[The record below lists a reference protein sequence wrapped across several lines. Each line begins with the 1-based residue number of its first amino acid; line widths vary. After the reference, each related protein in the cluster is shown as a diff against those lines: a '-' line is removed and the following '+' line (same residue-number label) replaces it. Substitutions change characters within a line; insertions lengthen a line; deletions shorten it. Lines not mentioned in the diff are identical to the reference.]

1 MDHLRLMTVSGDG
14 GRPDFGGGLLDGI
27 DDVRVAGA
35 AAQVPAQSFGNL
47 LAARDGAR
55 RQQVN
60 ARHDHARRA
69 VAALQAMTIPESLLQ
84 RMQMTV
90 ARQAFDGGDVGAV
103 RLHGEHRARLHR
115 LAVDED
121 GTGAANARLAANVR
135 PGQTARIAQIV
146 HEQDTRLDGVIA
158 WGVVDAEPN
167 RNGHGHLPVAAHAT
181 PFRPTTEDAE
191 DTEEKPYGVSP
202 RRSSGSLSDV
212 IPRHGS
218 GRPERRRRAKGRIEP
233 PRPPW

>member
-1 MDHLRLMTVSGDG
+1 MDHLRLMAVSGGG
-14 GRPDFGGGLLDGI
+14 GRPDLGGGLLDGI

-55 RQQVN
+55 RQQVD

-69 VAALQAMTIPESLLQ
+69 VAALQAMTIPESLLH
-84 RMQMTV
+84 RMQMTG

-103 RLHGEHRARLHR
+103 RLHGEHRARLHG

-121 GTGAANARLAANVR
+121 GTGAADARLAANVR
-135 PGQTARIAQIV
+135 SGQAARIAQIV

-167 RNGHGHLPVAAHAT
+167 RNGHGHLQVAAHAT
-181 PFRPTTEDAE
+181 AIVPRTQRGQRTQRNGPVGFRPWEFLSTTRSRPVAPRASLRWTRLTPEED
-191 DTEEKPYGVSP
+191 S
-202 RRSSGSLSDV
+202 
-212 IPRHGS
+212 
-218 GRPERRRRAKGRIEP
+218 
-233 PRPPW
+233 